1 MKRKNKFLKDLYS
14 HGYMTVQNGSMI
26 DIYND
31 TKEQTHMATVYGST
45 HYKAF
50 VEDIFLFKMISDY
63 QSDLVKEVKELIG
76 ISNFVKRQTKES
88 RFSYYEGTWEELK
101 ALTTKCYKAGKVEPG
116 YRDGVVLVTVPN
128 EGFYTSICKTDESS
142 IFETVMEKRQENE
155 SAFAVTTVVNGK
167 KSPSKL
173 TKIVLYS
180 HETLKE
186 DNDTSCNSDWEIIS
200 INCEISEEG
209 SPMRPVTMMRNQ
221 RHYEGGTA
229 AEYTVEEY
237 MTAIEF
243 WSTHALFKGSE

>member
-1 MKRKNKFLKDLYS
+1 MKRKNQFLKELYN
-14 HGYMTVQNGSMI
+14 HGYMSVQNGSLI
-26 DIYND
+26 EIYND
-31 TKEQTHMATVYGST
+31 NHEQTHMATVYGSAY
-45 HYKAF
+45 YKAF
-50 VEDIFLFKMISDY
+50 VEDVFLFKMISAY
-63 QSDLVKEVKELIG
+63 QSDLVKEEKELIG

-88 RFSYYEGTWEELK
+88 RFSYYDGTWEELK
-101 ALTTKCYKAGKVEPG
+101 ALTTKCYKAGKVEKG
-116 YRDGVVLVTVPN
+116 YREGVVLVTVPN

-142 IFETVMEKRQENE
+142 IFETVMEKRQEHE

-167 KSPSKL
+167 KSPSML

-186 DNDTSCNSDWEIIS
+186 DNDTSCNSEWEIIS

-243 WSTHALFKGSE
+243 WSTHALYKGTE